1 VDKVTAE
8 KPIVT
13 ENTVTIKRMSTH
25 LDQQT
30 SADCAGFTLVE
41 LIVVVAIV
49 MILALI
55 SIPAFTEYIAM
66 TKNKRSIA
74 DLNTIDKAITAYVI
88 DKNTL
93 PPTGTCLNDV
103 GMGNMK
109 DPWNRNFVY
118 INLGDAG
125 AEPRQDRV
133 FQPLNTDYDL
143 YSTGIDGT
151 SDKTF
156 AGPGSTDDLV
166 RVNNGS
172 TYILRDE
179 L

>member
-13 ENTVTIKRMSTH
+13 ENPVTIKRMSTH
-25 LDQQT
+25 LDRQA

-55 SIPAFTEYIAM
+55 SIPAFTEYITM

-93 PPTGTCLNDV
+93 PPTGTCLSDV

-109 DPWNRNFVY
+109 DPWSRSYVY
-118 INLGDAG
+118 KNLGDAD
-125 AEPRQDRV
+125 AEPRQDRF
-133 FQPLNTDYDL
+133 FQQLNYDYDL
-143 YSTGIDGT
+143 FSTGIDGL
-151 SDKTF
+151 SGPAF
-156 AGPGSTDDLV
+156 ADAGSPDDLV
-166 RVNNGS
+166 RDNNGS
-172 TYILRDE
+172 YFSMRDD